1 MEVEEITFLFILVE
15 FCGIITV
22 DKRKVTMKRF
32 YPLFFC
38 LTSLVVVDAWAINP
52 IRNSSSGRVMT
63 AQRAG
68 VVSKKQVSVNAPQ
81 TEKLSDVATTETVD
95 DSAAVAEE
103 VKTTEKDMREKERM
117 ACMANN
123 IGVSNTFV
131 WASRYSDTSNYATMV
146 EDVEVPDNN
155 VCFVKA
161 ALKSK
166 DPKIDVS
173 GVPAKYFEMGQV
185 VTCGG
190 WADYD
195 SLKQQILDAKK
206 KGRTLGTI
214 ASVVGAAGV
223 GVGAMELFGNKLI
236 GDKVEG
242 QYNEN
247 LSDAQLLRSQ
257 LLTLQKEDVAKY
269 NEFTGKLKELAEECG
284 DDKENEYCKK
294 YVELHDMMFPKNAK

>member
-1 MEVEEITFLFILVE
+1 
-15 FCGIITV
+15 
-22 DKRKVTMKRF
+22 MKRL

-52 IRNSSSGRVMT
+52 IRNSSSGRVMA

-68 VVSKKQVSVNAPQ
+68 VVSKKQISVNAKQ
-81 TEKLSDVATTETVD
+81 AEKLSDVATTETVD

-103 VKTTEKDMREKERM
+103 AVKEVKTAEKDMREKERM

-161 ALKSK
+161 ALKSR

-190 WADYD
+190 WANYD

-236 GDKVEG
+236 GGKVEG
-242 QYNEN
+242 QVSLDETEFMR
-247 LSDAQLLRSQ
+247 SELLI
-257 LLTLQKEDVAKY
+257 LKKEDVAKY
-269 NEFTGKLKELAEECG
+269 NEFEQKLKELAKACEG
-284 DDKENEYCKK
+284 ITENDYCDK
-294 YVELHDMMFPKNAK
+294 YVPLYNLMFPGAAKESSSQS

>member
-1 MEVEEITFLFILVE
+1 
-15 FCGIITV
+15 
-22 DKRKVTMKRF
+22 MKRL

-52 IRNSSSGRVMT
+52 IRNSSSGRVMA

-68 VVSKKQVSVNAPQ
+68 VVSKKQISVNAQ
-81 TEKLSDVATTETVD
+81 QAEKLSDVVATETIK
-95 DSAAVAEE
+95 DSAAVAEA
-103 VKTTEKDMREKERM
+103 VKTAEKDMREKERM

-161 ALKSK
+161 ALKSR

-173 GVPAKYFEMGQV
+173 GVPVKYFEMGQV

-214 ASVVGAAGV
+214 ASVVGAAGI
-223 GVGAMELFGNKLI
+223 GVGAMELFGNELI
-236 GDKVEG
+236 GGKVEG
-242 QYNEN
+242 QYNKK
-247 LSDAQLLRSQ
+247 LSDAELLRSQ
-257 LLTLQKEDVAKY
+257 LLILKKEDVAKY
-269 NEFTGKLKELAEECG
+269 NEFEQKLKELAEACKG
-284 DDKENEYCKK
+284 NTDNKYCNKYVPLHNLMFPGATKENSSQS
-294 YVELHDMMFPKNAK
+294 

>member
-1 MEVEEITFLFILVE
+1 MEVEEITFIFILVE
-15 FCGIITV
+15 FCGIIAL
-22 DKRKVTMKRF
+22 DKRKVIMNRL

-103 VKTTEKDMREKERM
+103 VKATEKDMREKERM

-236 GDKVEG
+236 GGKVEG
-242 QYNEN
+242 QVSLGDTEF
-247 LSDAQLLRSQ
+247 LRSE
-257 LLTLQKEDVAKY
+257 LLILQKEDVAKY
-269 NEFTGKLKELAEECG
+269 NEFTQKLKELAEECG

-294 YVELHDMMFPKNAK
+294 YVKLHDLMFPKNAK

>member
-1 MEVEEITFLFILVE
+1 MEVEEITFIFILVE
-15 FCGIITV
+15 FCGIITL
-22 DKRKVTMKRF
+22 DKRKVIMKRL

-103 VKTTEKDMREKERM
+103 VKTAEKDMREKERM

-236 GDKVEG
+236 GGKVEG
-242 QYNEN
+242 QVSLGDTEF
-247 LSDAQLLRSQ
+247 LRSE
-257 LLTLQKEDVAKY
+257 LLILQKEDVAKY
-269 NEFTGKLKELAEECG
+269 NEFTEKLKELAEECG

-294 YVELHDMMFPKNAK
+294 YVKLHDLMFPKNAK

>member
-1 MEVEEITFLFILVE
+1 
-15 FCGIITV
+15 
-22 DKRKVTMKRF
+22 MKRL

-52 IRNSSSGRVMT
+52 IRNSSSGRVMA

-68 VVSKKQVSVNAPQ
+68 VVSKKQISVNAQ
-81 TEKLSDVATTETVD
+81 QAEKLSDVVATETIK
-95 DSAAVAEE
+95 DSAAVAEAA
-103 VKTTEKDMREKERM
+103 KTAEKDMREKERM

-161 ALKSK
+161 ALKSR

-173 GVPAKYFEMGQV
+173 GVPVKYFEMGQV

-214 ASVVGAAGV
+214 ASVVGAAGI

-236 GDKVEG
+236 GGKVEG
-242 QYNEN
+242 QVS
-247 LSDAQLLRSQ
+247 LSETEFLRSE
-257 LLTLQKEDVAKY
+257 LLILKKEDVAKY
-269 NEFTGKLKELAEECG
+269 NEFEQKLKELAEACKG
-284 DDKENEYCKK
+284 NTDNKYCNKYVPLHNLMFPGATKENSSQS
-294 YVELHDMMFPKNAK
+294 

>member
-1 MEVEEITFLFILVE
+1 
-15 FCGIITV
+15 
-22 DKRKVTMKRF
+22 MKRL

-103 VKTTEKDMREKERM
+103 VKATEKDMREKERM

-236 GDKVEG
+236 GGKVEG
-242 QYNEN
+242 QVSLGDTEF
-247 LSDAQLLRSQ
+247 LRSE
-257 LLTLQKEDVAKY
+257 LLILQKEDVAKY

-294 YVELHDMMFPKNAK
+294 YVELHDLMFPKNAK

>member
-1 MEVEEITFLFILVE
+1 
-15 FCGIITV
+15 
-22 DKRKVTMKRF
+22 MKRF

-52 IRNSSSGRVMT
+52 IRNSSSGRVMA

-68 VVSKKQVSVNAPQ
+68 VVSKKQVSVNAQ
-81 TEKLSDVATTETVD
+81 QAEKLSDVATTQTIE
-95 DSAAVAEE
+95 DSAAAVEQAVAIA
-103 VKTTEKDMREKERM
+103 EKDMREKERT
-117 ACMANN
+117 ACVANN

-146 EDVEVPDNN
+146 EDVENPENN
-155 VCFVKA
+155 TCFVKA
-161 ALKSK
+161 ALRST

-185 VTCGG
+185 VTCGD

-195 SLKQQILDAKK
+195 SLKQQVLDAKK

-236 GDKVEG
+236 GGKVEG
-242 QYNEN
+242 QYNKK
-247 LSDAQLLRSQ
+247 LSDAELLQLLHSQ
-257 LLTLQKEDVAKY
+257 LLTLQKEDEERYTK
-269 NEFTGKLKELAEECG
+269 FTENLKTLAGKCKGFEEN
-284 DDKENEYCKK
+284 DHCKK
-294 YVELHDMMFPKNAK
+294 YVPLHDLMFPTEIKGEANK

>member
-1 MEVEEITFLFILVE
+1 MKRLTPFFLFSLFVVE
-15 FCGIITV
+15 AMAVNSPRVAAVNTV
-22 DKRKVTMKRF
+22 R
-32 YPLFFC
+32 P
-38 LTSLVVVDAWAINP
+38 AA
-52 IRNSSSGRVMT
+52 SGRVMA

-68 VVSKKQVSVNAPQ
+68 VASKNQLSASVTLQSN
-81 TEKLSDVATTETVD
+81 TVTD
-95 DSAAVAEE
+95 DSAVASE
-103 VKTTEKDMREKERM
+103 VSVDQQKDMREKERM

-123 IGVSNTFV
+123 IGISNTFV

-161 ALKSK
+161 ALKSR

-185 VTCGG
+185 VTCGD

-214 ASVVGAAGV
+214 ASVVGAASI
-223 GVGAMELFGNKLI
+223 GVGAMELFGNELI
-236 GDKVEG
+236 GGKVEG
-242 QYNEN
+242 QKALGEAEFMR
-247 LSDAQLLRSQ
+247 SELLI
-257 LLTLQKEDVAKY
+257 LQKEDAAKY
-269 NEFTGKLKELAEECG
+269 TEFTEKLKQLGKACANQT
-284 DDKENEYCKK
+284 ENAYCKK
-294 YVELHDMMFPKNAK
+294 YVPLYALMFPEGNNASN

>member
-1 MEVEEITFLFILVE
+1 
-15 FCGIITV
+15 
-22 DKRKVTMKRF
+22 MKRL

-103 VKTTEKDMREKERM
+103 VKATEKDMREKERM

-236 GDKVEG
+236 GGKVEG
-242 QYNEN
+242 QVSLGDTEF
-247 LSDAQLLRSQ
+247 LRSE
-257 LLTLQKEDVAKY
+257 LLILQKEDVAKY
-269 NEFTGKLKELAEECG
+269 NEFTEKLKELAEECG

-294 YVELHDMMFPKNAK
+294 YVKLHDLMFPKNAK

>member
-1 MEVEEITFLFILVE
+1 
-15 FCGIITV
+15 
-22 DKRKVTMKRF
+22 MKKL

-68 VVSKKQVSVNAPQ
+68 VLSKKQVSVNAQ
-81 TEKLSDVATTETVD
+81 QAEKLSDIATTETVD
-95 DSAAVAEE
+95 DSAAVAEA
-103 VKTTEKDMREKERM
+103 VRTTEKDMREKERM
-117 ACMANN
+117 ACIANN

-131 WASRYSDTSNYATMV
+131 WASRYSDASNYATMV
-146 EDVEVPDNN
+146 EDVENPENN

-161 ALKSK
+161 ALKSR

-214 ASVVGAAGV
+214 ASFVGAAGV
-223 GVGAMELFGNKLI
+223 GVGAMELFGNELI
-236 GDKVEG
+236 GGKVEG

-247 LSDAQLLRSQ
+247 LSEAELLRLLRSQ
-257 LLTLQKEDVAKY
+257 LLTLQKEDEKKY
-269 NEFTGKLKELAEECG
+269 TEITENLEKLAEKCG
-284 DDKENEYCKK
+284 NDTETKYCKK
-294 YVELHDMMFPKNAK
+294 YVPLYNLMFPKEGNKE